1 VPFILVGLK
10 IDLREDPTAL
20 ETLYKQKLSPITTDE
35 VPFARTTRCG
45 DCILTAIKW
54 NHSQGRRL
62 AQELGAAAYA
72 ECSAM
77 TQRVLALSFVFAS
90 TTCGCASHDSNVCG
104 V

>member
-45 DCILTAIKW
+45 DGIL
-54 NHSQGRRL
+54 GR
-62 AQELGAAAYA
+62 
-72 ECSAM
+72 
-77 TQRVLALSFVFAS
+77 LSPPS
-90 TTCGCASHDSNVCG
+90 NGTTPRGG
-104 V
+104 G